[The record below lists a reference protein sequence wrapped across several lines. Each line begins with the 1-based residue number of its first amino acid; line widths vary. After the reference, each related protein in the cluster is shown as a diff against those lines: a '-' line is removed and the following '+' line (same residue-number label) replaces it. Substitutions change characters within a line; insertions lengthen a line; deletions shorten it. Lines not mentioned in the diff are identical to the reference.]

1 MCIRDRLVHLC
12 VTQSVVV
19 SLLLMVDTSEEF
31 FYFDFALQLHHA
43 IHDSLWAWRT
53 SRYEDINR
61 DNLINSSY
69 HMITALERTTRTV
82 SYTHLPLADTS
93 CPARVPQRKTVQ
105 VMSDKNINGKVIT
118 AGAS

>member
-1 MCIRDRLVHLC
+1 MKVFGNVSHYDRLVFLQFLLVHLC

-53 SRYEDINR
+53 SRYENIDGN
-61 DNLINSSY
+61 NLINSSY
-69 HMITALERTTRTV
+69 HMITALERTARNST
-82 SYTHLPLADTS
+82 STHRNNVLGF
-93 CPARVPQRKTVQ
+93 CHFIV
-105 VMSDKNINGKVIT
+105 
-118 AGAS
+118 